1 MITNDPGP
9 MSQNSVQLRPP
20 IDATMADIDEML
32 RRLRRVLPK
41 QSGEVNDSH
50 GSTAERGI
58 LKRIFKNRETSS

>member
-1 MITNDPGP
+1 MITNDPEP
-9 MSQNSVQLRPP
+9 VSRHFVLLRPP

-50 GSTAERGI
+50 GATD
-58 LKRIFKNRETSS
+58 